1 MLKKTITYTD
11 YDGKERTE
19 DFYFHLTKAE
29 VIQWLTTNGDY
40 TIDKVL
46 ERLTKKSRGRD
57 IIDIFEDL
65 IKRSYG
71 EKSEDGRRFIKSPE
85 VLANFVETEAYSVLF
100 TELVLD
106 ANKAAEFFSKILPSD
121 IGDAIDKVQKEHPNA
136 TPEELTAIVTGSG
149 TI

>member
-1 MLKKTITYTD
+1 MFKKTITYTD

-46 ERLTKKSRGRD
+46 ERLTKKSQGRD
-57 IIDIFEDL
+57 IINIFEDL

-71 EKSEDGRRFIKSPE
+71 EKSDDGRRFVKNPE
-85 VLANFVETEAYSVLF
+85 ILANFVETEAYSALF

-121 IGDAIDKVQKEHPNA
+121 IGDAIEKIHKEHPNA
-136 TPEELTAIVTGSG
+136 TPEQLKELSAGSADA
-149 TI
+149 

>member
-1 MLKKTITYTD
+1 MFKKTITYTD

-46 ERLTKKSRGRD
+46 DRLTKKSRGRD
-57 IIDIFEDL
+57 IMDIFDDL

-71 EKSEDGRRFIKSPE
+71 EKSEDGRRFVKNPE
-85 VLANFVETEAYSVLF
+85 ILANFVETEAYSVLF

-121 IGDAIDKVQKEHPNA
+121 IGDAIEKIQKEHPDA
-136 TPEELTAIVTGSG
+136 TPEQLKELVAGSA
-149 TI
+149 TT